1 MNDSNSTLLEPNINA
16 LLQLRFE
23 TTGPLLIA
31 GLRDPLDEH
40 AAQKIPQL
48 WRQLM
53 ACVDEIP
60 QRVGNTDYGLCIH
73 LQGYEYYYMAGCTVW
88 DFTELPGA
96 FRGFIIPSQHYAVFT
111 HTGHVSC
118 IRNTIDFIFDQWLPN
133 SNYRHA
139 TAPENAL
146 HFFER
151 YGEKFNAQIGE
162 GDIEIWLPVIKHSH
176 KPDNKD

>member
-1 MNDSNSTLLEPNINA
+1 MNDANNTLLDPVSNTA
-16 LLQLRFE
+16 LQPRFE

-31 GLRDPLDEH
+31 GLREPLDAD
-40 AAQKIPQL
+40 AAQ
-48 WRQLM
+48 
-53 ACVDEIP
+53 
-60 QRVGNTDYGLCIH
+60 N
-73 LQGYEYYYMAGCTVW
+73 
-88 DFTELPGA
+88 
-96 FRGFIIPSQHYAVFT
+96 YAVFT

-151 YGEKFNAQIGE
+151 YGEKFNPQIGE
-162 GDIEIWLPVIKHSH
+162 GDIEIWLPIISA
-176 KPDNKD
+176 